1 MNDDVISTLLCYN
14 SSRSGL
20 RVLSIKPYNHYYFR
34 ISHCTSLMAHD
45 IPAADSGYHD
55 HDSEFS
61 SDDEQHF
68 HVDERSGRS
77 FPSRLLHSVIKP
89 IKPKLVEFGQVSSA
103 DPTRCKPSR
112 GARKRCDVEE
122 RKIEGVWTY
131 DLTPTSPNGERR
143 SYARRILYFAGGGWQ
158 APPTGQIPCIPCVQS
173 ILT

>member
-1 MNDDVISTLLCYN
+1 MTPLLRNYYVTTP
-14 SSRSGL
+14 SRSDP
-20 RVLSIKPYNHYYFR
+20 RVQSIKPYNHYYSR
-34 ISHCTSLMAHD
+34 ISHRTSLMAQD
-45 IPAADSGYHD
+45 IPTADSGYQD

-61 SDDEQHF
+61 SDDEQSF

-89 IKPKLVEFGQVSSA
+89 IKPKLVKVGQVSSA

-131 DLTPTSPNGERR
+131 DLTPTSPDGEKR
-143 SYARRILYFAGGGWQ
+143 SYARRIFYFAGGGWQ
-158 APPTGQIPCIPCVQS
+158 APPTGRIPYDSSVYS
-173 ILT
+173 Y